1 MLRQQILAVIVAVRR
16 SNHRMNMVSGGDAS
30 LIQHERAD
38 RILVI
43 ELNHD
48 YRAVNPVIEYSV
60 ILGGTDPGKEG
71 IVQMS
76 RDFLHGD
83 GGMGVPE
90 IADVGVN
97 HF

>member
-1 MLRQQILAVIVAVRR
+1 MLRQQVLAVVVAVWR
-16 SNHRMNMVSGGDAS
+16 SNHRMNMVSGGDAP
-30 LIQHERAD
+30 LIKHERAD
-38 RILVI
+38 GVLVI

-48 YRAVNPVIEYSV
+48 YRAMNPVIEYGV
-60 ILGGTDPGKEG
+60 ILGGTDPGEEG

-83 GGMGVPE
+83 GCMGVPE
-90 IADVGVN
+90 IADVGTN

>member
-43 ELNHD
+43 EL
-48 YRAVNPVIEYSV
+48 
-60 ILGGTDPGKEG
+60 
-71 IVQMS
+71 
-76 RDFLHGD
+76 
-83 GGMGVPE
+83 
-90 IADVGVN
+90 IATS
-97 HF
+97 